1 MSNRRKYIQ
10 FAMLPLIRKNVMK
23 KRFSLATTAAL
34 IVVSIFAGMEINNLI
49 SADNIYEQIK
59 KFGDVLSAADKS
71 YVDDV
76 DVGKLTDAAIVGML
90 NTLDPHSVYIPP
102 KQFEKVME

>member
-1 MSNRRKYIQ
+1 
-10 FAMLPLIRKNVMK
+10 MK
-23 KRFSLATTAAL
+23 KRFSLITAAAL
-34 IVVSIFAGMEINNLI
+34 VVVSVFAGMGIDKLI

-76 DVGKLTDAAIVGML
+76 DTGKVGGNQHGIGKGDTVVL
-90 NTLDPHSVYIPP
+90 NV
-102 KQFEKVME
+102 